1 MVIFSEWSNV
11 VIFEKFEV
19 DVECGVIIEEWCVY
33 QDVKWRT
40 SQVRRFFLLV
50 NICNLDC
57 EFIGLM
63 DIVVMVILV

>member
-33 QDVKWRT
+33 QDVKWCI
-40 SQVRRFFLLV
+40 F
-50 NICNLDC
+50 
-57 EFIGLM
+57 
-63 DIVVMVILV
+63 

>member
-33 QDVKWRT
+33 
-40 SQVRRFFLLV
+40 
-50 NICNLDC
+50 
-57 EFIGLM
+57 
-63 DIVVMVILV
+63 